1 MAEPSDSL
9 LTFRQRRHGT
19 PRHSRPRLV
28 NRLFYRFMLTLVRTA
43 ILRYF
48 RITTVNVSVVP
59 SSGAGIILS
68 NHATLFDPIWVY
80 AMLRR
85 PVYFAATEDLFRKR
99 ALGRLIR
106 WFGAFPKRKAASDLS
121 ALRSIFSLIDKG
133 GLVGLFP
140 EGVRTWDGSNQP
152 LFTGIAKLIRKLG
165 VPVYICRLEGAYL
178 VYPRWARFWRR
189 IPVRGVFSRLYEPG
203 RIPADDERILKDIE
217 AGIRSPDFEMSVPL
231 ASVRRSGLAV
241 DVTRVLYR
249 CPSCGTMEGLKL
261 VRPFS
266 SNMIECSSCF
276 STWVIDATCR
286 LAAADEN
293 GIAEGS
299 WLPLPG
305 LYEHIREMPLMPIRS
320 QVKLGL
326 EEGERVLL
334 ISRPRFLFS
343 QERFPNL
350 RVFAFGRAFLTNR
363 RLIFR
368 TRLGIP
374 LTAPIPALGALSVD
388 PGDKLHFTWK
398 GKLYRIAFRNESALK
413 WFDCIH
419 RLQDQARDAA
429 REAITEAPAAAEAP
443 SATERPPATE
453 GPPATAAGK

>member
-1 MAEPSDSL
+1 MAEPDSP
-9 LTFRQRRHGT
+9 LTFRK
-19 PRHSRPRLV
+19 PRPV
-28 NRLFYRFMLTLVRTA
+28 NLLFYRFMLGLLRNG

-48 RITTVNVSVVP
+48 RITTENVSVVP
-59 SSGAGIILS
+59 GSGAGIILS

-80 AMLRR
+80 AMLKR
-85 PVYFAATEDLFRKR
+85 PVYFAATEDLFRRR
-99 ALGRLIR
+99 ALGRLLT
-106 WFGAFPKRKAASDLS
+106 WFGAFPKRKAASDLA
-121 ALRSIFSLIDKG
+121 ALRSIFSIIEKG

-165 VPVYICRLEGAYL
+165 VPVYVCRLEGAYL

-189 IPVRGVFSRLYEPG
+189 IPVRGVFSRLYDRGEVP
-203 RIPADDERILKDIE
+203 DDDRRILSDI
-217 AGIRSPDFEMSVPL
+217 AAAIRNDFQMSVPM

-276 STWVIDATCR
+276 STWVIDAACR
-286 LAAADEN
+286 LSAADEN
-293 GIAEGS
+293 GAVEGG
-299 WLPLPG
+299 WLPLPS
-305 LYEHIREMPLMPIRS
+305 LYERIREMPLTPIQS

-334 ISRPRFLFS
+334 ISRPRFLFT

-350 RVFAFGRAFLTNR
+350 RVFAFGRAFLTDR
-363 RLIFR
+363 RLMFR

-374 LTAPIPALGALSVD
+374 LAAPIPALGALSVD

-398 GKLYRIAFRNESALK
+398 GKLYRIPFRNESALK

-419 RLQDQARDAA
+419 RLRDEA
-429 REAITEAPAAAEAP
+429 REKTAVEA
-443 SATERPPATE
+443 S
-453 GPPATAAGK
+453 PATAAGR